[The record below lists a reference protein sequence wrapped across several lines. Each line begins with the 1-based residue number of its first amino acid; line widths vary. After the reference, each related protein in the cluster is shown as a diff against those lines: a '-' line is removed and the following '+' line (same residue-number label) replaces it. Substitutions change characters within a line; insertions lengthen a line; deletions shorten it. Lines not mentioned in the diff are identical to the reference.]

1 MHLASASGFREEVR
15 SPPICS
21 NSGGHAHLGMDH
33 RGNGF
38 APMLKIG
45 CSHPS
50 WLTNDCRNEERKVK
64 VITKLVTLDHCAT

>member
-1 MHLASASGFREEVR
+1 
-15 SPPICS
+15 
-21 NSGGHAHLGMDH
+21 MDH

-50 WLTNDCRNEERKVK
+50 WLTNDCRNEEWLTNDCRNEERKVK
-64 VITKLVTLDHCAT
+64 VISKLVTLGHCAMCIYIYHTWMEGVRNYTS